1 MSAVCGHVA
10 GDPVDTVCVVRDSGD
25 GVDPTLVVR
34 ASASTTEI
42 DAVKPLM
49 VEIVGDLDAYAAG
62 CITTAMTGVDG
73 EMGVV
78 FDVGGV
84 SFIDSHGLRYLETL
98 RDDVVAG
105 GGRVWLH
112 EPSRVVRRLLA
123 ILDIDRFD
131 ICGSVSPQPS
141 SRH

>member
-1 MSAVCGHVA
+1 MSAVCDHVA
-10 GDPVDTVCVVRDSGD
+10 GDPVDTVCVVGDSGD

-42 DAVKPLM
+42 EPLT
-49 VEIVGDLDAYAAG
+49 VEIVGDLDAYAAD
-62 CITTAMTGVDG
+62 CIATALTRVDG
-73 EMGVV
+73 EMDVV

-112 EPSRVVRRLLA
+112 EPSRMVRRLLA